1 MDFRSVEEN
10 LRHSFRLFATS
21 RKLGEIREMPGV
33 SIASAGVSF
42 QMFNAAFLSEPVR
55 SEQELSRRIAL
66 AAVHFGARGL
76 GWSWWIC
83 EGWLERKVAR
93 RSAQLLRN
101 HRLHLASE
109 LPGMVAERLR
119 APVRPLPA
127 MDIRRVAGDSSW
139 TPFCDIGSACFH
151 VPAAWFREVFEAPG
165 IWNNGFAGYV
175 GYVGGKPVC
184 TAATVVSHGV
194 AGVYNVATLP
204 DYQRKGCGEAIM
216 RHALRQAR
224 EEHGVERSILQSTA
238 QGFSLYQRMGY
249 CTVTTVSVYNS

>member
-1 MDFRSVEEN
+1 
-10 LRHSFRLFATS
+10 
-21 RKLGEIREMPGV
+21 MPGV

-101 HRLHLASE
+101 NRLYLASE

-119 APVRPLPA
+119 APARPLPE
-127 MDIRRVAGDSSW
+127 MDIRRVGGDSSW
-139 TPFCDIGSACFH
+139 TAFCDIGSACFH
-151 VPAAWFREVFEAPG
+151 VPAAWFREVFEEPG
-165 IWNNGFAGYV
+165 IWKNGFAGYV
-175 GYVGGKPVC
+175 GYVAGKPIS

-204 DYQRKGCGEAIM
+204 DYQRKGYGEAIM